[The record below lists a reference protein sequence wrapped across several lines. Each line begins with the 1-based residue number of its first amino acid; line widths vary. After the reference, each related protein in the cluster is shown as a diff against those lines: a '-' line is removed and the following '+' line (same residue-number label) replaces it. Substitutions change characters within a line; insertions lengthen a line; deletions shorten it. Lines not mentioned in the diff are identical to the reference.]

1 MLQRELQGPQCVRN
15 ISDDIIV
22 FGTTRAEHNSNLE
35 NCLRR
40 LISKGLKL
48 NRDKCVFLSNT
59 LEFFGQIFSKDGIRP
74 DPKRVTDLLNAPRP
88 GNVSEVRSLLGMANY
103 SSQYIPKFAT
113 LTSPTS

>member
-1 MLQRELQGPQCVRN
+1 MHLSKSSSMCCNVSYKGSKVSE
-15 ISDDIIV
+15 ISQMILLF
-22 FGTTRAEHNSNLE
+22 FGTTRALE

-40 LISKGLKL
+40 LISKGLKP

-103 SSQYIPKFAT
+103 SS
-113 LTSPTS
+113 